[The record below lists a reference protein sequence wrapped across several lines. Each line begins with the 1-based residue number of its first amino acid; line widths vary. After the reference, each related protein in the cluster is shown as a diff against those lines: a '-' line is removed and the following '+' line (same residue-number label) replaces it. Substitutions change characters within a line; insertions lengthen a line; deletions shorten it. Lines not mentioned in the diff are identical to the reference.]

1 MGRLLFKMEVKGL
14 ILIDNVK
21 IKGNFNKILKI
32 KFKKIWN
39 IKINNYIY

>member
-1 MGRLLFKMEVKGL
+1 MKFLLFKMDIIGL

-21 IKGNFNKILKI
+21 NKDNHKKILKI
-32 KFKKIWN
+32 KFKKIWK

>member
-1 MGRLLFKMEVKGL
+1 MRCLLFKMEIIGL

-21 IKGNFNKILKI
+21 IKDDFNKILKI
-32 KFKKIWN
+32 KLKKIWK

>member
-1 MGRLLFKMEVKGL
+1 MGCLLFKMDVIGL

-21 IKGNFNKILKI
+21 IKDNFNEILKI
-32 KFKKIWN
+32 KFKKIWK